1 MKPHAT
7 RNCAVCLDNIRN
19 YEGGEMGQAW
29 GKNKSVA
36 TLSYLKRNPSQG
48 MLVVWQTEGFWERL
62 ANSRL
67 QQSP

>member
-1 MKPHAT
+1 MQPGTVLFVLITLEIMK
-7 RNCAVCLDNIRN
+7 
-19 YEGGEMGQAW
+19 GGETGQAW
-29 GKNKSVA
+29 GKNKSIA